1 MLPFYFYYIFYFNY
15 VSGKVCLS
23 ILNEHQGWK
32 PGITVKQILL
42 GVQSLLTE
50 PNPNSAANG
59 EAYRLYTSSMEA
71 YKKRVR
77 QEAKKN
83 APTTNSV
90 D

>member
-1 MLPFYFYYIFYFNY
+1 M
-15 VSGKVCLS
+15 
-23 ILNEHQGWK
+23 
-32 PGITVKQILL
+32 GI
-42 GVQSLLTE
+42 QSLLTE

-71 YKKRVR
+71 YKKRVQ

-83 APTTNSV
+83 APASNSS